1 MVVMA
6 NAAVA
11 LGISGMLATSLPAVF
26 GKGAIT
32 SEFLTVI
39 S

>member
-6 NAAVA
+6 NAVIA
-11 LGISGMLATSLPAVF
+11 LGISGMLAISLPMFF
-26 GKGAIT
+26 GKRTIT